1 MVRRYSIDKRR
12 AELRRKH
19 DASEGIKPVTYETR
33 AVLAGAYV
41 GRLAG
46 RTLLTHSVA
55 IDHSSGRP
63 EEVQVLC
70 MRVRLD
76 SLADRGAMDPYTA
89 PSCKSCKRR
98 LNRLLG
104 IRS

>member
-1 MVRRYSIDKRR
+1 M
-12 AELRRKH
+12 
-19 DASEGIKPVTYETR
+19 TYETR

-55 IDHSSGRP
+55 IDHSSGAP
-63 EEVQVLC
+63 VESQVLC

-76 SLADRGAMDPYTA
+76 SLADRGAMDPYTV
-89 PSCKSCKRR
+89 PTCKSCNRR
-98 LNRLLG
+98 LKRVLG